1 MMVLSFAVVAVAGL
15 GQITGTVVAALFIG
29 ISKALAVH
37 LFPELDVVVPYLI
50 MLLILLWRPQGLFAV
65 TQSRRV

>member
-15 GQITGTVVAALFIG
+15 GQITGTVVAALLIG